1 MSRLLNSF
9 RYAFRGIGLYLSSGK
24 NVNIHLAAT
33 VVVVALGLYFHINTH
48 DWLVLLVFITIVHVT
63 EALNTALES
72 LVDLVSPQQHPLAGK
87 VKDMAA
93 GAVLI
98 SAIAAVIAGA
108 IIFCPY
114 FTALA

>member
-9 RYAFRGIGLYLSSGK
+9 RYAFRGIGLYFTSGK

-33 VVVVALGLYFHINTH
+33 VAVVAMGLYFHIHTH

-108 IIFCPY
+108 IIFFPY
-114 FTALA
+114 FTSLA